1 METQNTRG
9 VSRLFRH
16 VNLTIIK
23 KATRK
28 APWIPLGI
36 LLIFLICG
44 LFGGQLAPCDPLKS
58 NLEAPLVPPI
68 WEKGGNW
75 KYPLGTD
82 YMGKDVLSQV
92 IAGARVSLYVG
103 FGVVVI
109 CAFIGVVIGLAAGY
123 LSGWVDMVLMRIT
136 DVFLSMPAL
145 LFAMF
150 IAAILGAGINKMIL
164 VLTVL
169 GWAGYA
175 RILRGEVLR
184 VKQGDFVSL
193 AVIAG
198 TNKAK
203 IMWRH
208 IFPNIAN
215 TMIIVATFHLGV
227 VIVAE
232 SSLSFL
238 GVGVPP
244 PTPAWGSMCAV
255 GRDYIHTAWWL
266 SFFPGMAIFFVVL
279 SANLLG
285 DWLRFRFDPKFR
297 QL

>member
-1 METQNTRG
+1 M
-9 VSRLFRH
+9 V
-16 VNLTIIK
+16 
-23 KATRK
+23 
-28 APWIPLGI
+28 I
-36 LLIFLICG
+36 LLIFFVCG
-44 LFGGQLAPCDPLKS
+44 LFGGQLAPRDPLKS
-58 NLEAPLVPPI
+58 NLEAPLMPPF
-68 WEKGGNW
+68 WQEGGSLE
-75 KYPLGTD
+75 YPLGTD

-92 IAGARVSLYVG
+92 LAGARVSLYVG
-103 FGVVVI
+103 FGVVLV
-109 CAFIGVVIGLAAGY
+109 CAFLGVIIGLVSGY
-123 LSGWVDMVLMRIT
+123 LGGWVDMVLMRLT
-136 DVFLSMPAL
+136 DIFLSMPAL
-145 LFAMF
+145 LFAIV
-150 IAAILGAGINKMIL
+150 IAAILGAGINKMII

-198 TNKAK
+198 TSKAK

-215 TMIIVATFHLGV
+215 TMIIIATFHLGV

-255 GRDYIHTAWWL
+255 GRDYIHSAWWL
-266 SFFPGMAIFFVVL
+266 SFFPGMAIFLVVL

-285 DWLRFRFDPKFR
+285 DWLRFRLDPKFR